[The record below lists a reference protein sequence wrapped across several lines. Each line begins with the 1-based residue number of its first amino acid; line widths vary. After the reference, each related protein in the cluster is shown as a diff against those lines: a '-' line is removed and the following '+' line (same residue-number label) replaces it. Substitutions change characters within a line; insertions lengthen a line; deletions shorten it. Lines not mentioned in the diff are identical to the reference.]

1 MMNASRRGTSSGSV
15 VAKVQAL
22 HNTRGS
28 RSRGRPPPLCRRWF
42 NNLAAYEQWRTKVN
56 QSRLADSTQSLV
68 RRVLAQEAPFLY
80 SVAPM
85 ADHLE
90 LHAYAKD
97 WAVSG
102 SPRASLLQCR
112 FPLASDELLRNSV
125 MDVTNWSTF
134 RLGKFYETVDALTA
148 DVGYRHCATSQQE
161 KEDPSINLVTA
172 GHYHSR
178 KIKRTDLGRDVY
190 LRSYLTYVG
199 SSSMEVRTDA
209 LQYRPEDG
217 QDELV
222 NVCHTIMVALD
233 KTTHQSITK
242 SGRTLNPLIVVADHQ
257 DELDRVALARQ
268 HQEIRRMRGMTT
280 LQLRYPSSS
289 PPVAKEMQDLHKLH
303 QRQKEA
309 TSVEQLLPR
318 VCDFTFRSSTIIY
331 PENRNVH
338 GKLFGGFVMGEAQN
352 LAQYTA
358 TCFAKGAPIVPL
370 GIDEAIFLQPISI
383 GDLVTFT
390 ARLVHAT
397 NQTCR
402 VLVVVEVRDPA
413 DTSRD
418 PLRSNRLMF
427 VFGGANFRT
436 GVLPDRYGEILMQI
450 DAKRRH
456 QEEGPTDADVTRI
469 LNESESLAAHHPL

>member
-1 MMNASRRGTSSGSV
+1 MNVSRCRCISSWGSIV
-15 VAKVQAL
+15 YHRHHLQ
-22 HNTRGS
+22 HH
-28 RSRGRPPPLCRRWF
+28 RSF
-42 NNLAAYEQWRTKVN
+42 NNLAAYEQWRTKVEK
-56 QSRLADSTQSLV
+56 SRLADSTQSLE
-68 RRVLAQEAPFLY
+68 RRDLAKEAPFLY
-80 SVAPM
+80 SVSPM

-90 LHAYAKD
+90 LHGSAASASD
-97 WAVSG
+97 GPG

-112 FPLASDELLRNSV
+112 YPLASDELLRNSV
-125 MDVTNWSTF
+125 ADLTNWSAF

-148 DVGYRHCATSQQE
+148 DVGYRHCGSDESTQMQR
-161 KEDPSINLVTA
+161 ITLVTA

-178 KIKRTDLGRDVY
+178 KIKRTDIHRDVY

-209 LQYRPEDG
+209 LQHRPEDG

-233 KTTHQSITK
+233 KTTMQSITK
-242 SGRTLNPLIVVADHQ
+242 SGNKINPLVLDPNRR
-257 DELDRVALARQ
+257 DEMDRSELARQ
-268 HQEIRRMRGMTT
+268 HQEIRRNRGQTN

-303 QRQKEA
+303 QRQKET
-309 TSVEQLLPR
+309 TSPEQLISR
-318 VCDFTFRSSTIIY
+318 VADFTFRSSTIIY

-338 GKLFGGFVMGEAQN
+338 GKLFGGYVMAEAQN

-370 GIDEAIFLQPISI
+370 GIDEAIFLQPINVA
-383 GDLVTFT
+383 DLVTFT

-397 NQTCR
+397 ENTCR

-413 DTSRD
+413 DTSIE

-427 VFGGANFRT
+427 VFGGANFPT
-436 GVLPDRYGEILMQI
+436 GGVLPDRYGEVLMHI

-456 QEEGPTDADVTRI
+456 QQEGPTDTDVSRI
-469 LNESESLAAHHPL
+469 LAESASLLA